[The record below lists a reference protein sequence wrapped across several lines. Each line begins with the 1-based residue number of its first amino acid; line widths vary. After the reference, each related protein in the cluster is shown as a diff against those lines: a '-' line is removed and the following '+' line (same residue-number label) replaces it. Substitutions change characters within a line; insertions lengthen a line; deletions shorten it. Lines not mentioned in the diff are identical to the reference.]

1 METKYIAIW
10 KATWASLKEII
21 RLYPKLRG
29 RAISQVA
36 LIHELVT
43 GHLAE
48 LKAEEILCDTQSPPS
63 SD

>member
-10 KATWASLKEII
+10 KATRASLKEII

-29 RAISQVA
+29 KAISQVA

-43 GHLAE
+43 AHLAE
-48 LKAEEILCDTQSPPS
+48 LKAEETPQ
-63 SD
+63 